1 MSVVE
6 QILDVA
12 RWAPSGDNSQPWRF
26 EVRSDE
32 HVVVHAFDTRRHCVY
47 DLEGRASQLSVGA
60 LLETIRIAASAHQ
73 RAVRIE
79 RRGDAP
85 DELPVFDVR
94 LERREGLVADPLCT
108 AIRERSV
115 QRKALRTQA
124 LGADVKAQLEA
135 SVRSSHDVQWFEGAT
150 ERLQLAWLAA
160 RSAKIRLTIPEA
172 YAVHRAIIEWD
183 AQFSDERVPDQ
194 ALGADAFTVKSM
206 RWAMASWDR
215 VQFMNRWFGGTL
227 APRLQL
233 DLVPGLRC
241 AAHFALLARK
251 PPAGID
257 DYVAAGAAVQRF
269 WLTATRLGLQL
280 QPQYTPLVFAEYSR
294 KGTPFT
300 MVASARQRADRVA
313 VMLARALG
321 AQPAEAAVFLG
332 RLGRGSTATSRSLRL
347 PLDRLRWS
355 GPEQAQ
361 GSTEPVRAEAR
372 QEPIAVATASAASMP
387 STAADMMPP
396 A

>member
-1 MSVVE
+1 MNVVE
-6 QILDVA
+6 QILDAA

-26 EVRSDE
+26 ELRSDD

-73 RAVRIE
+73 RVAHIERRTDAPDEHPVFDVRIE
-79 RRGDAP
+79 RR
-85 DELPVFDVR
+85 
-94 LERREGLVADPLCT
+94 EGLTADPLS
-108 AIRERSV
+108 ASIRERSV
-115 QRKALRTQA
+115 QRSSLQTQA
-124 LGADVKAQLEA
+124 LDTDVKAQLEA
-135 SVRSSHDVQWFEGAT
+135 AVGSGHSVQWFEGPN
-150 ERLQLAWLAA
+150 ERLRMAWLAA

-172 YAVHRAIIEWD
+172 YAVHRDIIEWD

-194 ALGADAFTVKSM
+194 ALGADAFTVRSM

-215 VQFMNRWFGGTL
+215 VKFMNRWFGGTL

-233 DLVPGLRC
+233 DLLPGLRC
-241 AAHFALLARK
+241 AAHFALIARK

-257 DYVAAGAAVQRF
+257 DYVDAGAAVQRF

-300 MVASARQRADRVA
+300 MVASARHRADRIA
-313 VMLARALG
+313 AMLARALG

-332 RLGRGSTATSRSLRL
+332 RLGRGSAATSRSLRL

-355 GPEQAQ
+355 GPEQGQ
-361 GSTEPVRAEAR
+361 GSADEVRPEAR
-372 QEPIAVATASAASMP
+372 RATIAVATASAASMP